1 MSLKREGGLYEEVA
15 GSVAEATKQDKEQV
29 KEEIKHGT
37 GQLNEYNEY
46 SQFTNAISKEVSE
59 VLSKV
64 DPNEVSLL
72 MDEILKAE
80 KIFVIGVGRVFLSL
94 QCLAKRLAHFGFDIN
109 LVGSVVEKRITDK
122 DLLLVA
128 SGSGESKLPAGIAE
142 IAKKYNARIA
152 LITSSKESTIKSIA
166 NVAVHLPCPTKTDYG
181 YGVKSIQTMS
191 TLFDQS
197 LHLFGDILCLM
208 LQKRTGKTNEDLKK
222 FHANLE

>member
-1 MSLKREGGLYEEVA
+1 MSFKKEGGLYEEVA
-15 GSVAEATKQDKEQV
+15 GSVSEFTKQDRETTNLNTTQV
-29 KEEIKHGT
+29 
-37 GQLNEYNEY
+37 LNEYNEY
-46 SQFTNAISKEVSE
+46 SQFTKVDPKEVS
-59 VLSKV
+59 
-64 DPNEVSLL
+64 SLI
-72 MDEILKAE
+72 DEILKAE

-94 QCLAKRLAHFGFDIN
+94 QCLAKRLAHFGFDVN

-128 SGSGESKLPAGIAE
+128 SGSGESKLPAS
-142 IAKKYNARIA
+142 IAKIARKYNARIA
-152 LITSSKESTIKSIA
+152 LITSSKESTIKSMA

-197 LHLFGDILCLM
+197 LHLFGDIICLM

-222 FHANLE
+222 YHANLE